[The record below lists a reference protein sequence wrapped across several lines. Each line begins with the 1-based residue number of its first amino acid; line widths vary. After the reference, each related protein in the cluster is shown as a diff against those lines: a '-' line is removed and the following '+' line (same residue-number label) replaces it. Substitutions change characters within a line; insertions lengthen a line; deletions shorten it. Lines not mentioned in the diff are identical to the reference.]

1 MRRLFL
7 AGAFGLAILLC
18 TGVLAQSYRLP
29 EWVIDEGG
37 VEARST
43 SFILNGSFH
52 QTTIGYVTGGNF
64 IAWIGF
70 WHPRPQW
77 VGVHDVAA
85 VRIVAPLGRVDTLS
99 DITPKAELA
108 NYGTEAE
115 NFTAIFKIYMV
126 GGAIPV
132 YQNFKLVHLEPGESR
147 IVDFVPT
154 RLHGLGSHIARC
166 SVALAN
172 DAHRENDTVS
182 AVFKV
187 LDRPPLPVGWSEVD
201 QIPAPPSGRG
211 VKDGGWIAADEEAG
225 VMYVSKGNKV
235 ADFYLYDPNASP
247 VWRELDPW
255 QKGAEGKNPGRG
267 SVGCVA
273 SDGCVYATKGNNTL
287 GFWRY
292 SALLGWE
299 ALPDVPYGPSHRKVK
314 DGCDMVFVEKDGL
327 PYIYLLKG
335 TRNEFYRYNIISGV
349 WEELAPAPGTSKW
362 YRGSWLVY
370 DGENTIY
377 AHKAKYHEFYAY
389 DIAAGEWRQTPLV
402 PMPIASERMLTRKRA
417 KDGSCGTWAFG
428 SIFALKGGNTCEFWR
443 YVPEGDSWV
452 EMDTI
457 PSVGSTGSKKRVRAG
472 GDIAFSAAGVLYA
485 LKGNKT
491 LELWRFVP
499 GEEIVN
505 PAPPHRSAVM
515 AEGGKLSSAPGLQ
528 LINSVGREQV
538 QVRYQLGGAAQGSL
552 ELLDITGRV
561 VANQKIA
568 GQEGSIVLGGH
579 GMKSG
584 VYFVRLQTETR
595 TLVQKVVLAP

>member
-1 MRRLFL
+1 MRRLFMADTL
-7 AGAFGLAILLC
+7 GLAILLC
-18 TGVLAQSYRLP
+18 SGVVAQSYWLR

-37 VEARST
+37 VEAHS
-43 SFILNGSFH
+43 SSYILNGSFH
-52 QTTIGYVTGGNF
+52 QTTIGYATGGNY

-99 DITPKAELA
+99 DVTPKAELA

-115 NFTAIFKIYMV
+115 NFVAIFKIYMV
-126 GGAIPV
+126 GGVIPV

-147 IVDFVPT
+147 IVDFVST

-172 DAHRENDTVS
+172 DANRENDTVS

-187 LDRPPLPVGWSEVD
+187 LDRPPLPEGWVEAG
-201 QIPAPPSGRG
+201 QIPASPSGRG
-211 VKDGGWIAADEEAG
+211 VKDGGWLAVDEETG
-225 VMYVSKGNKV
+225 GIYVSKGNKV
-235 ADFYLYDPNASP
+235 ADFYLYDPTGSP
-247 VWRELDPW
+247 MWQELDPW
-255 QKGAEGKNPGRG
+255 PKGAEGKNPGRG

-273 SDGCVYATKGNNTL
+273 SDGYVYATKGNNTL

-292 SALLGWE
+292 NRYTGWQS
-299 ALPDVPYGPSHRKVK
+299 LPDVPYGPSHRKVK
-314 DGCDMVFVEKDGL
+314 DGCDMVFVEMGGI

-335 TRNEFYRYNIISGV
+335 TRNEFYRYNILGGT
-349 WEELAPAPGTSKW
+349 WEEQAPAPGTSKW

-402 PMPIASERMLTRKRA
+402 PMPIASEKMLSRKRA
-417 KDGSCGTWAFG
+417 KEGSCGTWAFG
-428 SIFALKGGNTCEFWR
+428 SVFALKGGNTCEFWR
-443 YVPEGDSWV
+443 YLPDGDSWV
-452 EMDTI
+452 EMDTM
-457 PSVGSTGSKKRVRAG
+457 PSVGSTGSKKRVRDG
-472 GDIAFSAAGVLYA
+472 GDIAFSGDGVLYA

-499 GEEIVN
+499 GAEIVN
-505 PAPPHRSAVM
+505 PAPPQRSAVM
-515 AEGGKLSSAPGLQ
+515 AENGDLTSSPSLQ
-528 LINSVGREQV
+528 VISPTGRDNI
-538 QVRYQLGGAAQGSL
+538 QVRYQLDGTNQGRL
-552 ELLDITGRV
+552 ELMDITGRTV
-561 VANQKIA
+561 LTYNIA
-568 GQEGSIVLGGH
+568 GPRGVVCFKANHLEA
-579 GMKSG
+579 G
-584 VYFVRLQTETR
+584 VYFVRLQTASK
-595 TLVQKVVLAP
+595 TLVQKVVLAR